1 MVSGGQPDGLK
12 DSQFNLAVL
21 YERALGTKANVD
33 EALFWYLVAAS
44 QNDADAKKR
53 AEVLS
58 QNLSPLVVEAV
69 RAKAR
74 AWTPQRPPENANVV
88 TIQDAAWQS
97 PHP

>member
-1 MVSGGQPDGLK
+1 MK

-53 AEVLS
+53 AEILAK
-58 QNLSPLVVEAV
+58 PFATVVEAV
-69 RAKAR
+69 PRAKAK
-74 AWTPQRPPENANVV
+74 AC
-88 TIQDAAWQS
+88 AAAAA
-97 PHP
+97 